1 MMPKLVYALF
11 VAALF
16 VVGTS
21 CPGCSDSVVV
31 TPSTVGPIK
40 GISYPAALDEWRL
53 DGTRNLLELHVSRGE
68 KKLIVELLDIEV
80 PNDDSIDPDA
90 LDYLKAEW
98 IGKTVAIDNRNPE
111 IMTADTDGSQRAF
124 VYLLSTD
131 KKRATIL
138 TVELVRRGF
147 AKTKNP
153 ASYKYKYE
161 LQAAQ
166 KQAQQSK
173 LGIWK

>member
-1 MMPKLVYALF
+1 M
-11 VAALF
+11 
-16 VVGTS
+16 
-21 CPGCSDSVVV
+21 
-31 TPSTVGPIK
+31 
-40 GISYPAALDEWRL
+40 
-53 DGTRNLLELHVSRGE
+53 
-68 KKLIVELLDIEV
+68 
-80 PNDDSIDPDA
+80 
-90 LDYLKAEW
+90 
-98 IGKTVAIDNRNPE
+98 AIDNRNPE

-166 KQAQQSK
+166 KEAQQSK